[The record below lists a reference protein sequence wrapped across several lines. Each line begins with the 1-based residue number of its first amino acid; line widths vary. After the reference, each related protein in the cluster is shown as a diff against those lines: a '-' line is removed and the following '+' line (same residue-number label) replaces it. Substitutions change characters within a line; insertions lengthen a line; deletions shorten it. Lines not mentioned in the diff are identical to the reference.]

1 MTLSTRRV
9 RLSVRLGLTLYV
21 AFLLTQAASAAQR
34 PALRPQ
40 PVSPQAP
47 PEPPPA
53 REGHTVGPD
62 SSAGQ
67 YPAGGSSMRQVP
79 PPGSPTPYG
88 PLPPPAPPFRDT
100 PYGAH
105 ANPGPPGSPGFLHP
119 HFPEYQTR
127 YGIWYQP
134 DSFHESTK
142 AVYRPSPFRPRGW
155 GNLFYEPCR
164 PDRMDYARAVVD
176 DLPSRYGPAYYPHY
190 TEPSECLVR
199 PTRRYVPPVWGAAE
213 AHHATR

>member
-1 MTLSTRRV
+1 MTVSIRCQHP
-9 RLSVRLGLTLYV
+9 SVRLGLTLYV
-21 AFLLTQAASAAQR
+21 ACLVTQSAAAAAQPR
-34 PALRPQ
+34 NVRAQPA
-40 PVSPQAP
+40 S
-47 PEPPPA
+47 PPA
-53 REGHTVGPD
+53 MTV
-62 SSAGQ
+62 
-67 YPAGGSSMRQVP
+67 PA
-79 PPGSPTPYG
+79 PGSLTPYG

-100 PYGAH
+100 VYGAR

-119 HFPEYQTR
+119 HYPEYQTR

-134 DSFHESTK
+134 DSFSEPAK
-142 AVYRPSPFRPRGW
+142 AIYRPSPFRPRGF

-199 PTRRYVPPVWGAAE
+199 PTRTYVPPVWGSAE
-213 AHHATR
+213 AGQARR